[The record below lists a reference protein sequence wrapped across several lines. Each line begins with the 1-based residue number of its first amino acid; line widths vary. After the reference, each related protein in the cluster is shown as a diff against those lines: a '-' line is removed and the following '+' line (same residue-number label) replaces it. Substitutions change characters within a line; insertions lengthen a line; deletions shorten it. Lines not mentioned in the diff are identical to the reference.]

1 MRKILNTLKE
11 WTESINFG
19 VEKKYAGSNM
29 MVKQCSDDSSGSS
42 KTLAAW
48 LREK

>member
-1 MRKILNTLKE
+1 MK
-11 WTESINFG
+11 
-19 VEKKYAGSNM
+19 
-29 MVKQCSDDSSGSS
+29 VKQCSDDSSGSS